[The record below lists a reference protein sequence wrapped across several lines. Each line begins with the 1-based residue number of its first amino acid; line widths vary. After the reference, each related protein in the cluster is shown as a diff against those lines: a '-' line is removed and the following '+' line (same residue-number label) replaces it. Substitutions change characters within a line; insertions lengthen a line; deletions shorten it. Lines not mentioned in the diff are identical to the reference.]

1 MLAVTLPQLID
12 AQKWAD
18 REGEI
23 EQVFPL
29 AAFPR
34 VCEGAVSDA
43 GEVRVH
49 CKVSRDA
56 QGLMKLDAELGGTV
70 QLACQRCLEPV
81 TCAVQSTVSLFLVRS
96 EEDADQLSDDADFL
110 VLDEEGRFVLL
121 DALEDELILSLPLV
135 PVHENC
141 EALRVDATEEVDD
154 VVEAPARENPFQ
166 VLAGLKG
173 HPEEK

>member
-1 MLAVTLPQLID
+1 MLAGSLPHLID

-23 EQVFPL
+23 DQVFPL

-34 VCEGAVSDA
+34 VREGAVSDA
-43 GEVRVH
+43 GEIKVH
-49 CKVSRDA
+49 CKVSRNT
-56 QGLMKLDAELGGTV
+56 QGLMKLDAELGATV

-81 TCAVQSTVSLFLVRS
+81 TCSVQSTVSIFLLRS
-96 EEDADQLSDDADFL
+96 EEIADQLSDDADFL

-121 DALEDELILSLPLV
+121 EALEDELILSLPLV
-135 PVHENC
+135 PVHESC
-141 EALRVDATEEVDD
+141 DALQIEATTDDD
-154 VVEAPARENPFQ
+154 VVEEPARENPFQ
-166 VLAGLKG
+166 VLAALKG

>member
-1 MLAVTLPQLID
+1 MLAGSLPHLID

-23 EQVFPL
+23 DQVFPL

-34 VCEGAVSDA
+34 VREGAVSDA
-43 GEVRVH
+43 GEIKVH
-49 CKVSRDA
+49 CKVSRNT
-56 QGLMKLDAELGGTV
+56 QGLMKLDAELGATV

-81 TCAVQSTVSLFLVRS
+81 TCSVQSTVSIFLLRS
-96 EEDADQLSDDADFL
+96 EEIADQLSDDADFL

-121 DALEDELILSLPLV
+121 EALEDELILSLPLV
-135 PVHENC
+135 PAHENC
-141 EALRVDATEEVDD
+141 EAWQIEATTDDD

-166 VLAGLKG
+166 VLAALKG

>member
-1 MLAVTLPQLID
+1 MSAGILPQLID

-23 EQVFPL
+23 DQVFPL

-34 VCEGAVSDA
+34 VCGGAVSDA
-43 GEVRVH
+43 GEVKVH
-49 CKVSRDA
+49 CKVSRNV
-56 QGLMKLDAELGGTV
+56 QGLMKLDAELGATI

-81 TCAVQSTVSLFLVRS
+81 SCAVQSTASLFLLRS
-96 EEDADQLSDDADFL
+96 EEDADQLSDEADFL

-135 PVHENC
+135 PAHENC
-141 EALRVDATEEVDD
+141 EAWQIEATTDD
-154 VVEAPARENPFQ
+154 VVEVPARENPFQ
-166 VLAGLKG
+166 ALAGLKG

>member
-1 MLAVTLPQLID
+1 MSTGTLPHLID

-23 EQVFPL
+23 DQVFPL

-43 GEVRVH
+43 GEVKVH
-49 CKVSRDA
+49 CKVSRDT
-56 QGLMKLDAELGGTV
+56 QGLMKLDAEFGATV

-81 TCAVQSTVSLFLVRS
+81 ACAVQSSVSLFLLRS
-96 EEDADQLSDDADFL
+96 EDDADQLSDEADFL
-110 VLDEEGRFVLL
+110 VLDEDGRFVLA

-135 PVHENC
+135 PAHENC
-141 EALRVDATEEVDD
+141 EAWIVEATDD
-154 VVEAPARENPFQ
+154 EVVEAPARENPFQ
-166 VLAGLKG
+166 ALAGLKG
-173 HPEEK
+173 HPEKK